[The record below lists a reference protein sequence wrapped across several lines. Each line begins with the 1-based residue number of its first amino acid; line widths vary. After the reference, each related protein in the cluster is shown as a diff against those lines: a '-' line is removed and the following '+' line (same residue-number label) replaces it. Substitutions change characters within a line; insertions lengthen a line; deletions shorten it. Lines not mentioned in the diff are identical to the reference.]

1 MLRAII
7 LLSFLCAGCGS
18 TEPPDWAKTVAAY
31 EIPLP
36 TVKDKAQFLG
46 IMRNQ
51 AEANGYHVDA
61 ATQDE
66 LRAMSDVSPITFS
79 AAVWRGKED
88 EEAVASAMD
97 FKDNIGRVWLTF
109 SVGQEPTRVL
119 KFREDLM
126 PLIEKKWPTTLSLP
140 IMPNGA
146 IPLED
151 DLVLT
156 PTGYIVRSSSTA
168 KYR

>member
-1 MLRAII
+1 MKRPTWHAIRP
-7 LLSFLCAGCGS
+7 
-18 TEPPDWAKTVAAY
+18 E
-31 EIPLP
+31 
-36 TVKDKAQFLG
+36 
-46 IMRNQ
+46 
-51 AEANGYHVDA
+51 
-61 ATQDE
+61 
-66 LRAMSDVSPITFS
+66 
-79 AAVWRGKED
+79 WRGKED

-97 FKDNIGRVWLTF
+97 FKDNIDRVWLTF